1 MAEAPRVTPEH
12 AAALGHPPETLRV
25 HDVRLVGPRVVLRP
39 MTEPDWDVILAWNN
53 DPDVLYFSDGD
64 DVRSRTLDEVHR
76 IYRSVCS
83 RAFCFIIEY
92 EDRPI
97 GECWLQEMNLQRIF
111 KRYPGRDL
119 RRIDIAIGEPQ
130 RWGRGLGTEE

>member
-1 MAEAPRVTPEH
+1 
-12 AAALGHPPETLRV
+12 
-25 HDVRLVGPRVVLRP
+25 

-53 DPDVLYFSDGD
+53 DPDVLYFSEGD